1 MIESI
6 DSLEITVI
14 VDNVTDILSSNP
26 PYVETEVAGAWRRG
40 MKWLGGGCLCCAA
53 HGLSCLITAR
63 TGDTSHSLLFDT
75 GPDEW
80 VFERNVVRLGLDLGK
95 VGAMVLSHGHW
106 DHAAAMPRALQ
117 MITLANGGKPVPTYM
132 HPEMFASRAV
142 RNPQGRMMPM
152 EDIPGQQ
159 VLAGNGAELVITRV
173 EQSVLSK
180 SFYISG
186 EIPRVT
192 SFERGMPGQH
202 RLGPDGEWELDETLV
217 DERYVAVHI
226 ANKGLFVFTACSHAG
241 LINVLTHAG
250 NRFPDVP
257 IYGVLGGFH
266 LSGAT
271 ESIIP
276 DTVEALEPFNLALI
290 APAHCTGWRAI
301 GALATR
307 FKDRV
312 VSSAVGKRFVL

>member
-1 MIESI
+1 MIEPV
-6 DSLEITVI
+6 DSLEIVVI
-14 VDNVTDILSSNP
+14 VDNVTDNLSSNP
-26 PYVETEVAGAWRRG
+26 KYVETEIAGAWRRG
-40 MKWLGGGCLCCAA
+40 MKRLGGQCLCCAA

-63 TGDTSHSLLFDT
+63 IGDRSHTLLFDA

-95 VGAMVLSHGHW
+95 VGAMALSHGHW

-132 HPEMFASRAV
+132 HPDMFASRAV
-142 RNPQGRMMPM
+142 RNPQGHMMPM
-152 EDIPGQQ
+152 EDIPGEK
-159 VLAGNGAELVITRV
+159 VLAGNGAELIMTRV
-173 EQSVLSK
+173 EQAALSK
-180 SFYISG
+180 SFYVSG

-192 SFERGMPGQH
+192 HFEQGMPGQH
-202 RLGPDGEWELDETLV
+202 RLGPDGEWELDERVV

-226 ANKGLFVFTACSHAG
+226 ANKGLFVLTACSHAG
-241 LINVLTHAG
+241 LINVLTHAS

-271 ESIIP
+271 ENIIP
-276 DTVEALEPFNLALI
+276 DTVDALEQFNPGLI
-290 APAHCTGWRAI
+290 AAAHCTGWRAI
-301 GALATR
+301 SALATR
-307 FKDRV
+307 FTDRV
-312 VSSAVGKRFVL
+312 VLSAVGKRFSL